1 MTWDEKFIN
10 LATHIAS
17 WSKDKSTKVG
27 CVIVDEDNRI
37 ITTGFNGFPVGFNDD
52 IPERHERPVKY
63 SFTEHGE
70 RNSIYSAARL
80 GVSVKG
86 ATIYVATLGND
97 LFVCA
102 DCARGIIQSGIKRI
116 VIKEPDWNNERW
128 AESVKIS
135 KEMLEECKIEIKFI

>member
-27 CVIVDEDNRI
+27 CVIVDDDNRI

-52 IPERHERPVKY
+52 IPERHARPAKY
-63 SFTEHGE
+63 SFTEHSE
-70 RNSIYSAARL
+70 RNAIYSAARL

-86 ATIYVATLGND
+86 TTIYIATLGND

-102 DCARGIIQSGIKRI
+102 DCARDIIQSGIKRI